1 MVYELIVANKRTGQ
15 IFDLSTIA
23 TEVTYT
29 TNRTGQ
35 PGTLKFTLQKAGQL
49 DYLEGDEVRLSV
61 DGQLIFYGWV
71 FTKKKDRWGKIEN
84 TCYDRLRY
92 LKASAV
98 YAFYDQTAESII
110 QQICADLQVDIG
122 TIEATGYT
130 LPEYIKDQE
139 TSCLDIISEVL
150 EQVLLNT
157 GKIFVLYDN
166 GDGVSLSS
174 PENMKSEIMLGD
186 ASYVGDY
193 TYTTDID
200 EQTYN
205 SIKLAR
211 PNEETG
217 RADVFVT
224 EDSENM
230 GKWGKLQ
237 YYAQVDESLND
248 AQIAERGAQMLEY
261 YNRRLRTLKV
271 ESLGVPGLRAGQMVY
286 MHIYQ
291 LGDINLEQWV
301 LLEKVTHKFEQN
313 FHTMT
318 LETMELG

>member
-1 MVYELIVANKRTGQ
+1 MVYELLIANKRTGQ
-15 IFDLSTIA
+15 IFDVTTVT

-35 PGTLKFTLQKAGQL
+35 PGELKFTLQKAGQL
-49 DYLEGDEVRLSV
+49 DYLEGDTVRFSV

-71 FTKKKDRWGKIEN
+71 FTKSKDRWGTIET

-98 YAFYDQTAESII
+98 YNFYDQTAESII
-110 QQICADLQVDIG
+110 QQICADLQVETG
-122 TIEATGYT
+122 TMESTGYT
-130 LPEYIKDQE
+130 IPQYTEDQE
-139 TSCLDIISEVL
+139 TSCLDIISDVL

-157 GKIFVLYDN
+157 GKIYVLYDDGN
-166 GDGVSLSS
+166 GICLRS
-174 PENMKSEIMLGD
+174 PENMKSEIMIGD
-186 ASYVGDY
+186 ASYATDY
-193 TYTTDID
+193 TYKTDID

-205 SIKLAR
+205 CITLAR

-217 RADVFVT
+217 HADVYQFQ
-224 EDSENM
+224 DSTNI
-230 GKWGKLQ
+230 GKWGLLE
-237 YYAQVDESLND
+237 YYAQVDENLNE
-248 AQIAERGAQMLEY
+248 AQIAEQGKQMLEY

-271 ESLGVPGLRAGQMVY
+271 EALGVPGLRAGQMVY

-301 LLEKVTHKFEQN
+301 LLEKVTHTFQQSV
-313 FHTMT
+313 HTMS
-318 LETMELG
+318 LETMEI

>member
-15 IFDLSTIA
+15 VFDLATIT
-23 TEVTYT
+23 TEITYT

-49 DYLEGDEVRLSV
+49 DYLEGDQVRFSV

-71 FTKKKDRWGKIEN
+71 FTKSKDRWGQIET

-110 QQICADLQVDIG
+110 QQICADLQVDVG

-166 GDGVSLSS
+166 GDGVSLAS

-186 ASYVGDY
+186 GSYVGDY
-193 TYTTDID
+193 TYKTDID

-217 RADVFVT
+217 HADVFVT
-224 EDSENM
+224 EDSANI
-230 GKWGKLQ
+230 GTWGKLQ

-248 AQIAERGAQMLEY
+248 AQVAERAAQMLEY

-291 LGDINLEQWV
+291 LGDVNLEQWV
-301 LLEKVTHKFEQN
+301 LLEKVTHTFKQN
-313 FHTMT
+313 YHTMD